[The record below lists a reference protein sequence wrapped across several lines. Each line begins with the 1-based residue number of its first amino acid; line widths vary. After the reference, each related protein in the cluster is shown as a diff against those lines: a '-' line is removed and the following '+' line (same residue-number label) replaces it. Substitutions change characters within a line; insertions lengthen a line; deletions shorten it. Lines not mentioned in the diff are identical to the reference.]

1 MATIIL
7 RNDTSSN
14 WTSTDPV
21 LALGEPGLDR
31 DVNKIKIG
39 DGSTAWSSLSY
50 FDAPAPSLNP
60 TLLRT
65 HSAVGYTAQSFGSAG
80 NISSSGNLVIGE
92 RENYSRETIYVRN
105 AANGTAAFS
114 ITSPMPT
121 GVNWK
126 YLSHAPVVYGDY
138 IAAPQRQTNASGQP
152 VDGRVHIFS
161 ATDGSLIKSME
172 LPAGHFTGAGDQ
184 GGFGN
189 YGNSIGANYCIIGDR
204 NKDIFAG
211 NVGAGQVHLFTTAA
225 GDWTDGV
232 YVGSIDPPVE
242 GSDNSNF
249 GRTTSIDGIYAAI
262 GDYGQNI
269 SGVIR
274 SGAVQIV
281 NCTTSS
287 IIATINNPTPQEDD
301 RFGSAVQILG
311 NYLFIGSYRE
321 QEGATDNV
329 GAVYI
334 YKTTNG
340 NWTDASQVA
349 RIVNP
354 NANST
359 NLNDYFGTAITVHGN
374 IMAINA
380 PYEDSNTGTNIGIV
394 YIFKTTSGDWTDT
407 SMEYSF
413 FQPSPAADWTGDSN
427 IFINANYLTI
437 GYTGGN
443 SYQGALYQYSLY

>member
-232 YVGSIDPPVE
+232 YVGS
-242 GSDNSNF
+242 S
-249 GRTTSIDGIYAAI
+249 
-262 GDYGQNI
+262 
-269 SGVIR
+269 
-274 SGAVQIV
+274 
-281 NCTTSS
+281 
-287 IIATINNPTPQEDD
+287 
-301 RFGSAVQILG
+301 
-311 NYLFIGSYRE
+311 
-321 QEGATDNV
+321 
-329 GAVYI
+329 
-334 YKTTNG
+334 
-340 NWTDASQVA
+340 
-349 RIVNP
+349 
-354 NANST
+354 ANS
-359 NLNDYFGTAITVHGN
+359 
-374 IMAINA
+374 
-380 PYEDSNTGTNIGIV
+380 
-394 YIFKTTSGDWTDT
+394 K
-407 SMEYSF
+407 
-413 FQPSPAADWTGDSN
+413 
-427 IFINANYLTI
+427 
-437 GYTGGN
+437 
-443 SYQGALYQYSLY
+443 LYY